1 MNTQSRI
8 AQEIPDYSEAILNT
22 INEMGPIELSD
33 DDIQNNAHEIFKRM
47 LRDYHISTYISTY
60 NQPLDKVI
68 TRYLGT
74 LVPDTEVAL
83 GNGMP
88 LKKVERWLKDSKKIM
103 NLFIQR
109 IHGDILIQEKRIK
122 LRKSHMD
129 RVKELKLEGM
139 EERLGEDIMR
149 HIYSFV
155 PHSTKAYTYLCMKD
169 EQIEDLMKMRAFDIR
184 SFSESIYRHYVVC
197 SRVRTEVNE
206 IRIKFYEVAHRPGIG
221 KKSDMIDDLYTFIRK
236 CLEVKTKSS
245 TVRNYFANHAYQLS
259 RLMIYK
265 GMLVKRKIIRE
276 NQRKFIDKELANID
290 RKLRKVLNAMQTTS
304 LQTSSQTSSLQTTSL
319 QTTSLQT
326 TSQTPPTPPTP
337 PTPSTP
343 PTPLTPQHNLR
354 LSPPPAPRRIP
365 RISRTPNTPNTPN
378 TPEPMMVLR
387 EIRTPQRVVYRRP
400 TSR

>member
-22 INEMGPIELSD
+22 INEMGPIELTD
-33 DDIQNNAHEIFKRM
+33 DDIQNNAHDIFKRM
-47 LRDYHISTYISTY
+47 LRDYNISTYISTY

-109 IHGDILIQEKRIK
+109 IHGDILTQEKRIK

-236 CLEVKTKSS
+236 SLEVKTKSS
-245 TVRNYFANHAYQLS
+245 MVRNYFANHAYQLS

-290 RKLRKVLNAMQTTS
+290 RKLRKVLNAMQT
-304 LQTSSQTSSLQTTSL
+304 SSQTPQP
-319 QTTSLQT
+319 QEAP
-326 TSQTPPTPPTP
+326 QTPEAPATPPIP
-337 PTPSTP
+337 P
-343 PTPLTPQHNLR
+343 TPQHNLR

-365 RISRTPNTPNTPN
+365 RISRTTNTPDTSSTLDTSSTPDTSSTSSTPD
-378 TPEPMMVLR
+378 TPEPRIVLR

>member
-319 QTTSLQT
+319 QTTS
-326 TSQTPPTPPTP
+326 QTPPTPS
-337 PTPSTP
+337 TPSTP